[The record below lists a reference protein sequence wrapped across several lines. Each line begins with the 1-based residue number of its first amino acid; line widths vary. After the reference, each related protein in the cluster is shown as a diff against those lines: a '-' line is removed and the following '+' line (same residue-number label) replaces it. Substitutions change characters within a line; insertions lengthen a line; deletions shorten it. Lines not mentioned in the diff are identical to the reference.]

1 MRFEEVITQ
10 ESIDI
15 CEQLRSYEIKNGR
28 HTSFRRTFSTQDT
41 MNFGTIKPLN
51 RAMVAMRAILLL
63 LTALTI
69 YFFVSIDYQSVD
81 VLKSIAIT
89 FENFRTVFLHPYS
102 QRFTLGEAFYNV
114 VVTLGLAFLTTLIGG
129 IVALFLGL
137 LAAQNLAPKLV
148 TNIIKGFVAFVR
160 AVPTI
165 LWVLIFA
172 VAAGLGSAA
181 AVIGMSFHSISYLT
195 KAYSES
201 FEDLDRSVIEALKA
215 SGANWWQIVFQAVI
229 PSSVTYLL
237 SWTFLRFEINFANAI
252 AMGAAAGAGGIGFD
266 LFMASGFYFD
276 LREVGVITYLILAI
290 AIVLELV
297 STNMKGKLQKRT

>member
-1 MRFEEVITQ
+1 MQFEEVIRK
-10 ESIDI
+10 ESIGI
-15 CEQLRSYEIKNGR
+15 CEQLSSY
-28 HTSFRRTFSTQDT
+28 STKDT
-41 MNFGTIKPLN
+41 VNYGTIKPLN
-51 RAMVAMRAILLL
+51 RAALAMKGILLL

-69 YFFVSIDYQSVD
+69 YFFVTIDYQSVN
-81 VLKSIAIT
+81 LLESIALT
-89 FENFRTVFLHPYS
+89 FENFKTVFLHPQS
-102 QRFTLGEAFYNV
+102 NRFSLGEAFYNV

-137 LAAQNLAPKLV
+137 LGAQNLAPKQV
-148 TNIIKGFVAFVR
+148 TNLIKGFVAFVR

-181 AVIGMSFHSISYLT
+181 AVIRTSFHPISYLT

-201 FEDLDRSVIEALKA
+201 FEELDRSVIEALKA

-229 PSSVTYLL
+229 PSTITYLL

-276 LREVGVITYLILAI
+276 LREVGLITYLVLAF
-290 AIVLELV
+290 AIVLEV
-297 STNMKGKLQKRT
+297 ASMKIKGKLQNRT

>member
-1 MRFEEVITQ
+1 M
-10 ESIDI
+10 
-15 CEQLRSYEIKNGR
+15 CEQLSSY
-28 HTSFRRTFSTQDT
+28 STKDT
-41 MNFGTIKPLN
+41 VNYGTIKPLN
-51 RAMVAMRAILLL
+51 RPALAIRGILLL

-69 YFFVSIDYQSVD
+69 YFFVTIDYQSVD
-81 VLKSIAIT
+81 LLQSIAIT
-89 FENFRTVFLHPYS
+89 FENFKTVFLHPQS
-102 QRFTLGEAFYNV
+102 NRFSLGEAFYNV

-137 LAAQNLAPKLV
+137 LGAQNLAPKQV
-148 TNIIKGFVAFVR
+148 TNFIKGFVAFVR

-201 FEDLDRSVIEALKA
+201 FEELDRSVIEALKA

-229 PSSVTYLL
+229 PSSITYLL

-276 LREVGVITYLILAI
+276 LREVGLITYFVLAF
-290 AIVLELV
+290 AIVLEV
-297 STNMKGKLQKRT
+297 ASMKIKGKLQNRT

>member
-1 MRFEEVITQ
+1 MMQYE
-10 ESIDI
+10 ESIKGWA
-15 CEQLRSYEIKNGR
+15 QLGDNIKGNV
-28 HTSFRRTFSTQDT
+28 SI
-41 MNFGTIKPLN
+41 GTIKPLN
-51 RAMVAMRAILLL
+51 KASLAMRAVMLT

-69 YFFVSIDYQSVD
+69 YFFLSIDYQSVD
-81 VLKSIAIT
+81 VLQGLVDTVS
-89 FENFRTVFLHPYS
+89 NFMTIFLHPS
-102 QRFTLGEAFYNV
+102 SNRFSFGEAFYNV

-137 LAAQNLAPKLV
+137 LSAQNLAPKQV
-148 TNIIKGFVAFVR
+148 TNLIKGFVAIIR

-181 AVIGMSFHSISYLT
+181 AIIGMSFHSISYLT

-201 FEDLDRSVIEALKA
+201 FEDLDRSVIEALMA

-237 SWTFLRFEINFANAI
+237 SWSFLRFEINFANAV

-266 LFMASGFYFD
+266 LFMAGGFYFD
-276 LREVGVITYLILAI
+276 LSEVGLITYIILAM
-290 AIVLELV
+290 AIVLEV
-297 STNMKGKLQKRT
+297 ASANVKGKLLKGF

>member
-1 MRFEEVITQ
+1 
-10 ESIDI
+10 
-15 CEQLRSYEIKNGR
+15 
-28 HTSFRRTFSTQDT
+28 
-41 MNFGTIKPLN
+41 
-51 RAMVAMRAILLL
+51 
-63 LTALTI
+63 LTI
-69 YFFVSIDYQSVD
+69 YFFVTIDYQSVD
-81 VLKSIAIT
+81 LLQSIAIT
-89 FENFRTVFLHPYS
+89 FENFKTVFLHPQS
-102 QRFTLGEAFYNV
+102 NRFSLGEAFYNV

-137 LAAQNLAPKLV
+137 LGAQNLAPKQV
-148 TNIIKGFVAFVR
+148 TNFIKGFVAFVR

-201 FEDLDRSVIEALKA
+201 FEELDRSVIEALKA

-229 PSSVTYLL
+229 PSSITYLL

-276 LREVGVITYLILAI
+276 LREVGLITYFVLAF
-290 AIVLELV
+290 AIVLEV
-297 STNMKGKLQKRT
+297 ASMKIKGKLQNRT